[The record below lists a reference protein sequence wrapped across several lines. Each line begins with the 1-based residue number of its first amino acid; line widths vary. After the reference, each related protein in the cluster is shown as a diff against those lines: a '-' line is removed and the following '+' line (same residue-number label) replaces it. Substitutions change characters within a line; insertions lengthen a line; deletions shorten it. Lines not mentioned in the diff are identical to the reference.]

1 MNKNKIIEIIYNDSQ
16 YLDYCKRVCRVGDL
30 YNDLFQY
37 TILCL
42 LEKPEDRLI
51 ELYNSGGLRMYV
63 ARIIYINSKS
73 ERSDF
78 NKLYNEKV
86 DFNTLEL
93 DNVSSEE
100 TADKEMLIIRVSK
113 EIEKEV
119 RECIAMNK
127 YPSAAKLFE
136 VYVDKGSYQA
146 VVNEFKEKGIPLKY
160 KTVRRLISE
169 FKTKIKQ
176 NIK

>member
-1 MNKNKIIEIIYNDSQ
+1 VNKNKIIEGIYNDKQ
-16 YLDYCKRVCRVGDL
+16 YLNYCKQVCRFGDL
-30 YNDLFQY
+30 YDDLFQY
-37 TILCL
+37 MILYL
-42 LEKPEDRLI
+42 LEKPEEELLR
-51 ELYNSGGLRMYV
+51 LYNSGGLRMYV
-63 ARIIYINSKS
+63 ARLIYINSKS
-73 ERSDF
+73 ETAPF
-78 NKLYNEKV
+78 YNLYIKNKEVNP
-86 DFNTLEL
+86 LEL

-100 TADKEMLIIRVSK
+100 TAEKEMLIIRVSK

-136 VYVDKGSYQA
+136 VYVEKGSYQS
-146 VVNEFKEKGIPLKY
+146 VVNEFKDKGIPLKY

-169 FKTKIKQ
+169 FKTKIKN